1 MNFKLKNMKNIPKY
15 GINKRYVIDFKEID
29 TPTAKEAAEIRE
41 INARTDA
48 TYINAGV
55 IAPEEVRTVLRE
67 DETSG
72 YNALEEEMPE
82 GTEPDPFDIEGG
94 SETSQNPFQ

>member
-1 MNFKLKNMKNIPKY
+1 MHYRLLSKSKY
-15 GINKRYVIDFKEID
+15 GVDKRYIIDFEEID

-55 IAPEEVRTVLRE
+55 VSSQEVRDFLRE

-72 YNALEEEMPE
+72 YNTLEEGVNE
-82 GTEPDPFDIEGG
+82 GISEENPFEDIEGG
-94 SETSQNPFQ
+94 SETSQTPFQ